1 MRVCD
6 DDDDDVMMMMM
17 VCVCVIYKC
26 HVAYIYIGEVDEVGR
41 SVVPLSSRACVSVRG
56 PQSWS
61 TGGASSTTQSV
72 RRCVGGGVDFR
83 VVSCRVVS
91 CRRTC
96 GSQRNELANDDDDD
110 DDDDDGVVVVVV
122 DGFFGFDE
130 EEEDDDEADDDDD
143 DASWTTRRRM
153 RAPMR

>member
-1 MRVCD
+1 MMVMCD
-6 DDDDDVMMMMM
+6 DGD
-17 VCVCVIYKC
+17 VCVVYIYKC
-26 HVAYIYIGEVDEVGR
+26 HVAYISISMRSVDAVGR
-41 SVVPLSSRACVSVRG
+41 SVVPLSSHMRACRCAVPSRGRRVVRR
-56 PQSWS
+56 
-61 TGGASSTTQSV
+61 TTTQSV
-72 RRCVGGGVDFR
+72 RQC

-110 DDDDDGVVVVVV
+110 DDDDD

-130 EEEDDDEADDDDD
+130 EEEDDDDDEADDDDD